1 MGKFIGILILTQ
13 ALFAA
18 GAGAV
23 VYVDKSAPGGDGSS
37 WADAF
42 NTLQPA
48 IDAAYARGE
57 EVWVAVGDYNEV
69 RYVPPTDPPAE
80 DDNGS
85 LVIRPGVDIYGGFA
99 GDETQRDQRDWET
112 NVAIINGSTA
122 RSGAPA
128 CHVVI
133 MSDGVLDGFTITGGS
148 VSQFVPCLNAGA
160 GIFISGGAPVVRNC
174 AINNN
179 TASGAGGAM
188 VAYATAGTFENCL
201 FANNYSNRGGAIDM
215 SGCTTTFSKCRFQ
228 ANTCAGY
235 RTYSG
240 YGGAIEMYSS
250 SPQFVNCVFWENR
263 VVSAFSTSSYGG
275 AVDVTSASYPEF
287 LNCTFYGNVATNDS
301 PEFSSN
307 YGGAIR
313 SDESSLPTAINC
325 ILWGNVPD
333 QVYGPALVL
342 YTDIQGGRAA
352 AGCIDADPL
361 FADSLGRLASDS
373 PCIGAAWA
381 DGAPIDDTRGVA
393 RPQGSGVD
401 MGAYEMV
408 YAMASFSA
416 NITTGSLPLDVQFT
430 DLTSHPGVTGWL
442 WDFGDGTTSTDQHPA
457 HTYTT
462 AGAFSVSLTI
472 TTIDCTDTKT
482 IAGYIT
488 AYGELIP
495 AFSMDANFGRR
506 PLEVQFTD
514 LSASPVPVTG
524 WLWRFGDGSTSSEQ
538 NPVHIYKVPGLFS
551 VSLTVTGE
559 PDSATCTRHN
569 AILVLNKRGAAPKP
583 WLIRWLESQLE

>member
-1 MGKFIGILILTQ
+1 MKNLIGLLILTQ
-13 ALFAA
+13 ALLAA

-37 WADAF
+37 WPNAF

-48 IDAAYARGE
+48 IDTAYALGE
-57 EVWVAVGDYNEV
+57 EVWVAMGDYKEV
-69 RYVPPTDPPAE
+69 RHASPPGMPSE

-85 LVIRPGVDIYGGFA
+85 LVIRPGVEIYGGFA

-112 NVAIINGSTA
+112 NIAIINGSTA

-133 MSDGVLDGFTITGGS
+133 ITDGVLDGFTVTGGS
-148 VSQFVPCLNAGA
+148 VTQFMACTNAGA
-160 GIFISGGAPVVRNC
+160 GIFISGGAPVIRNC
-174 AINNN
+174 VITGNS
-179 TASGAGGAM
+179 ASGAGGAM
-188 VAYATAGTFENCL
+188 AAYTCAGTVENCQ
-201 FANNYSNRGGAIDM
+201 FTNNYSNRGGAIGM
-215 SGCTTTFSKCRFQ
+215 LSCTTLFSKCRFL

-235 RTYSG
+235 MTYSA
-240 YGGAIEMYSS
+240 YGGAIDMYSS
-250 SPQFVNCVFWENR
+250 SPEFVNCVFWENHA
-263 VVSAFSTSSYGG
+263 VSAFSTSSYGG
-275 AVDVTSASYPEF
+275 AVDATSSSYPEF

-313 SDESSLPTAINC
+313 SDESSQASVTNS

-342 YTDIQGGRAA
+342 YTDIQGGLDD

-361 FADSLGRLASDS
+361 FTDSLGCIAADS
-373 PCIGAAWA
+373 PCIGAGLLDA
-381 DGAPIDDTRGVA
+381 APLDDIRGVA

-408 YAMASFSA
+408 YAAASFSA
-416 NITTGSLPLDVQFT
+416 SATTGSIPFDVQFT
-430 DLTSHPGVTGWL
+430 DLTSNPGVTSWL
-442 WDFGDGTTSTDQHPA
+442 WDFGDATTSTDQHPA

-462 AGAFSVSLTI
+462 AGSFTVSLTV
-472 TTIDCTDTKT
+472 TTIDCTDIKT
-482 IAGYIT
+482 IGGYIT
-488 AYGELIP
+488 AYGQLAP
-495 AFSMDANFGRR
+495 CFAMDTNFGRR

-514 LSASPVPVTG
+514 LSVSPVPITD
-524 WLWRFGDGSTSSEQ
+524 WLWRFGDGSTSTGQ

-551 VSLTVTGE
+551 VSLTVTAG
-559 PDSATCTRHN
+559 PNSATYTRHH
-569 AILVLNKRGAAPKP
+569 AILVLNKSGAAPKP
-583 WLIRWLESQLE
+583 WLLRWLESQLE